1 MISSDVEYSI
11 SRYAGIGH
19 QPLPINPLKEFLKK
33 GHFSRNKAVCPYVCW
48 SIRRLVGNAVFFCL
62 LGATNAVCTAFFDK
76 LSDLIERKEQ
86 MKYVLRGL
94 F

>member
-48 SIRRLVGNAVFFCL
+48 SIRRLVGNAVIFCL
-62 LGATNAVCTAFFDK
+62 LGATNAVCTALLYF
-76 LSDLIERKEQ
+76 LINKQ
-86 MKYVLRGL
+86 TL
-94 F
+94 